1 VTLAMIALWAV
12 ARLWL
17 GSQGVGRYGWLLLY
31 LIVASFAALLGWQGA
46 TATVSYSLGLG
57 VGISGPW
64 VYGPGVAVT
73 FAGLALAALGLVGA
87 FASRW
92 RQARRR

>member
-1 VTLAMIALWAV
+1 
-12 ARLWL
+12 
-17 GSQGVGRYGWLLLY
+17 LLLVY
-31 LIVASFAALLGWQGA
+31 LIASGFFALGAWQGA
-46 TATVSYSLGLG
+46 NIMRAHSMAFIYSAT
-57 VGISGPW
+57 GPW
-64 VYGPGVAVT
+64 VYGPVADT